1 MADEKLHV
9 SLLTDDKRVEIEQV
23 SRGTVEQVYL
33 ALRMA
38 VGELLCEE
46 EMPVILDD
54 TFAYYDEDRM
64 LQTIRW
70 LKEHRKQVILFTC
83 QKREEQVMKEAGITY
98 HKIEL

>member
-1 MADEKLHV
+1 MTDE
-9 SLLTDDKRVEIEQV
+9 KRVEIEQV

-54 TFAYYDEDRM
+54 AFAYYDEERM
-64 LQTIRW
+64 LQTLRW
-70 LKEHRKQVILFTC
+70 LKEHKKQVIIFTC
-83 QKREEQVMKEAGITY
+83 QTREEQVMKEARLVY